1 MKKTLL
7 HISFSL
13 LTVPLF
19 AQVPP
24 TAQQPNDSIFN
35 DSIFFKNQMQEVVVI
50 GYGTRKAGAVTGSVS
65 QIKAADIVRTPA
77 QSAMQ
82 AIQGKAAGVNIVTN
96 DEPGQNPTVRIRGL
110 GTITGARDPLYV
122 IDGIETNGLNGINPN
137 DIATIDIL
145 KDASSLAIYGQKGSN
160 GVVLITTKKG
170 KKGDVKVSVD
180 SYYGQKYIQRKVDM
194 ADSYRYAYYGNAA
207 LGSSSYF
214 NFNQPYNT
222 DWLDEITSTGEVISN
237 SISLSGAGENA
248 TYYFGA
254 SNYKEKGILNGS
266 EYERTNVISKNEI
279 RLLNDNIKVS
289 PFFNLSID
297 HTTPKPLSAF
307 TNAYKQ
313 APIMPVRFANGRWV
327 QPLRDPNTGLV
338 SIDGSDRFNNVA
350 NPVAQLYYNNEQNKN
365 VTLIGAVNVEAQIV
379 DFLKFTSNFGAT
391 ALWGK
396 GYSYTPT
403 RNLWLVANPTQ
414 EVADYI
420 AANPNNPIINTLQQR
435 RNTSYRY
442 NWDNYFTFDKTFAEK
457 HNLTVV
463 AGMSKTSFQIS
474 EYMNATRYDVPV
486 QSNYWNLNLSSN
498 NIEVAPGSV
507 VQNVTETPIVSVA
520 YFGRL
525 EYDFDNKYL
534 LSASVRREGVS
545 TFDEDDRFAVF
556 PSVSAGWVL
565 TSEEFMQGVKF
576 LNNFKLRGGYGE
588 VGNGYTGQSLNSI
601 VFGSGYNYSFGGTE
615 VINPGTNVPNDID
628 RNLTWETMKE
638 IDLGFD
644 FAMLDNRLSGVFDA
658 YSRKQENAILP
669 VAVPSVLSPI
679 AVPLN
684 VGTVSNK
691 GIEVTLKW
699 QDAIGTD
706 FNYWVGG
713 NYSYNK
719 NELTEVNSSL
729 FGNYTGGGLGN
740 GQYTKQVLVGQ
751 PLGSFYVYDVTG
763 YNSDGFLTYSD
774 NRVVA
779 GSYLPTFTYGLNLG
793 FTYKRID
800 FSVDAYGVGG
810 NKLYNGKKA
819 QRFGGENI
827 ENELLT
833 DFWTPSNPNASNP
846 RPSNE
851 VPRASTYYIEK
862 GDYLRINNITV
873 GYALPQVF
881 KGVDKIRFYATA
893 INPFLFTKFTG
904 FSPELKGDDNGN
916 PLGTAGIELDAYPTN
931 KTFLFGLNVG
941 F

>member
-7 HISFSL
+7 HISLFL
-13 LTVPLF
+13 FAVPVF

-24 TAQQPNDSIFN
+24 TPAQSNDSLFN
-35 DSIFFKNQMQEVVVI
+35 DSVFFKTEMQEVVLI
-50 GYGTRKAGAVTGSVS
+50 GYGTKKAGAITGSVA

-77 QSAMQ
+77 QSAIQ
-82 AIQGKAAGVNIVTN
+82 AIQGKAAGVNITTN
-96 DEPGQNPTVRIRGL
+96 DEPGQNPTIRIRGL

-145 KDASSLAIYGQKGSN
+145 KDASSLAIFGQKGSN

-170 KKGDVKVSVD
+170 KKGEIKVNYD
-180 SYYGQKYIQRKVDM
+180 AYYGQKYIQQKVDM
-194 ADSYRYAYYGNAA
+194 ADSYRYAYFNNTAI
-207 LGSSSYF
+207 GSSSYY

-222 DWLDEITSTGEVISN
+222 NWLDEITDTGEVISN
-237 SISLSGAGENA
+237 NISLSGAGDNA

-254 SNYKEKGILNGS
+254 SNYKEKGILKGT
-266 EYERTNVISKNEI
+266 EYERTNIISKNEF
-279 RLLNDNIKVS
+279 RLFNDKIKVS

-297 HTTPKPLSAF
+297 HSTPKPLSAF

-313 APIMPVRFANGRWV
+313 SPIMPVKYSSGRWAG
-327 QPLRDPNTGLV
+327 PFLNDLGLNDM
-338 SIDGSDRFNNVA
+338 SGTRYNDVA
-350 NPVAQLYYNNEQNKN
+350 NPAAQLYYYNQQNKN
-365 VTLIGAVNVEAQIV
+365 VNLIGAVNVEAQIV
-379 DFLKFTSNFGAT
+379 DFLKFNSNFGAT

-396 GYSYTPT
+396 GYTYTPT
-403 RNLWLVANPTQ
+403 RDLWLVANPTK

-420 AANPNNPIINTLQQR
+420 AQNPKNPIINTLEQR
-435 RNTSYRY
+435 RSTSYRY
-442 NWDNYFTFDKTFAEK
+442 NWDNYLTFNKTFNEK

-474 EYMNATRYDVPV
+474 EHLNGTRLDVPV
-486 QSNYWNLNLSSN
+486 QSNYWSLDLSSN
-498 NIEVAPGSV
+498 NINVAPGSV
-507 VQNVTETPIVSVA
+507 VNNVTDTPIVSVA

-525 EYDFDNKYL
+525 EYDYNDKYL
-534 LSASVRREGVS
+534 LSASVRREGIS
-545 TFDEDDRFAVF
+545 TFNADNRFAVF

-565 TSEEFMQGVKF
+565 TSEDFMQGVEF

-588 VGNGYTGQSLNSI
+588 VGNGYTGLSLNSTL
-601 VFGSGYNYSFGGTE
+601 FGAGYNYSFGGVE
-615 VINPGTNVPNDID
+615 IINPGTNVPNDID

-638 IDLGFD
+638 VDFGFD
-644 FAMLDNRLSGVFDA
+644 FAMLSSRLTGVFDI
-658 YSRKQENAILP
+658 YSRKTENAILP

-684 VGTVSNK
+684 TGTVSNK

-699 QDAIGTD
+699 QDVIGAD

-713 NYSYNK
+713 NFSHNK
-719 NELTEVNSSL
+719 NELTEVNSPL
-729 FGNYTGGGLGN
+729 FGNYTGGSLNN
-740 GQYTKQVLVGQ
+740 GQYTKQVLVGE
-751 PLGSFYVYDVTG
+751 PLGSFYVYDTTG
-763 YNSDGFLTYSD
+763 FNSDGQFTYSD

-779 GSYLPTFTYGLNLG
+779 GSYLPTYTYGINLG
-793 FTYKRID
+793 AAYKGFD
-800 FSVDAYGVGG
+800 LSVDAYGVGG

-819 QRFGGENI
+819 QRSNGQNVEDAVLDN
-827 ENELLT
+827 
-833 DFWTPSNPNASNP
+833 FWTPSTPNAVNP
-846 RPSNE
+846 KPSND

-873 GYALPQVF
+873 GYTLPQVF
-881 KGVDKIRFYATA
+881 KGINKIRVYATA
-893 INPFLFTKFTG
+893 INPFLFTKFSG
-904 FSPELKGDDNGN
+904 FSPEISGNENGS
-916 PLGTAGIELDAYPTN
+916 PLGSAGIELDAYPTN